1 MKVKDRLALRVI
13 FGFDEL
19 VGLVFVLSAQAR
31 AFAGP
36 GVHSI
41 ELIPSASPAAQS
53 ESGPCGFWR
62 NRENR

>member
-1 MKVKDRLALRVI
+1 
-13 FGFDEL
+13 
-19 VGLVFVLSAQAR
+19 VGLVFVLSAKAR

-36 GVHSI
+36 GVHAI

-53 ESGPCGFWR
+53 EAGPYGFWR